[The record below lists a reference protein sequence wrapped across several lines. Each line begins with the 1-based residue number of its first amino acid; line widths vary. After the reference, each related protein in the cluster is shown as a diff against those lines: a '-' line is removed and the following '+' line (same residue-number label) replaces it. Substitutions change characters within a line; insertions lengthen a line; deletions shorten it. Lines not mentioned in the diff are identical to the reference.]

1 MIKVARAGK
10 VIGDFEPVHVIKGLK
25 SGELLYTDH
34 YWQQGASE
42 WKLLMLF
49 ELPKGVKGKT
59 KASSEKIKPT
69 AEQEVVARSIV
80 EKGQVMLINAYAGS
94 GKTETLRLIAERHPE
109 MKFTYLCYNKD
120 TAEKA
125 KKRFPSNASCR
136 TIHSLAFAAVGRY
149 FKKDFRVPSAKE
161 VMLKF
166 KVKQPFVAVL
176 AIEAVV
182 AYCNSDKDEIGEE
195 HFGERRKHGGYVLNK
210 YPDLID
216 LAKSI
221 WAEMINHASPFPISH
236 DGYLK
241 LWSMNAPS
249 LPGDV
254 ILHDESQDM
263 NPVTLKI
270 LKEQSARSNP
280 GLVIVGDSNQAI
292 YGWRGAVN
300 TMELLKPM
308 AEFHHSLTTSFR
320 FGQKIADNASKVLR
334 VLKSDG
340 NRIIGA
346 GPTSAA
352 IPESAYIGRRN
363 SSLIGLAIGQ
373 MKANSDLK
381 FHFAGT
387 RIEANWDPYY
397 LYEFQ
402 KPLDLLS
409 LYKGRPEMV
418 VLEQMKKFESY
429 DEVVALVKGDDEGDG
444 VDRELEWFIKNL
456 LDPYKDELPQLIEAL
471 RASSVSPDKAD
482 LSLSTAHR
490 SKGLEWKNV
499 TMLDD
504 FWKPREVTKDLPLD
518 EEEVE
523 EVNAIY
529 VAMTRASETIE
540 YGPSLREWLERM
552 EAVGE

>member
-1 MIKVARAGK
+1 MIKIARAGK
-10 VIGDFEPVHVIKGLK
+10 VIGDFEPLQVMKGLK
-25 SGELLYTDH
+25 SGELFYTDH

-49 ELPKGVKGKT
+49 ELPKGVKGKI

-69 AEQEVVARSIV
+69 AEQEVVAGSMV
-80 EKGQVMLINAYAGS
+80 QKGQVMLINAYAGS

-136 TIHSLAFAAVGRY
+136 TIHSLAFVAVGRY

-195 HFGERRKHGGYVLNK
+195 HFGERRKHGGHVLNK

-221 WAEMINHASPFPISH
+221 WAEMINRDSPFPISH

-270 LKEQSARSNP
+270 LKEQGARSNP

-320 FGQKIADNASKVLR
+320 FGQEIADNASKVLR

-373 MKANSDLK
+373 MKTNSDLK

-429 DEVVALVKGDDEGDG
+429 DEVVALIKGDDEGDG

-518 EEEVE
+518 EVEIE

-540 YGPSLREWLERM
+540 YGPSLREWLVRM
-552 EAVGE
+552 EAVIE

>member
-10 VIGDFEPVHVIKGLK
+10 VIGDFEPLHVIKGLK

-80 EKGQVMLINAYAGS
+80 QKGQVMLINAYAGS

-125 KKRFPSNASCR
+125 KKRFPSNTSCR

-221 WAEMINHASPFPISH
+221 WAEMINRASPFPISH

-334 VLKSDG
+334 TDQRG
-340 NRIIGA
+340 
-346 GPTSAA
+346 
-352 IPESAYIGRRN
+352 Y
-363 SSLIGLAIGQ
+363 
-373 MKANSDLK
+373 
-381 FHFAGT
+381 T
-387 RIEANWDPYY
+387 RVC
-397 LYEFQ
+397 LH
-402 KPLDLLS
+402 
-409 LYKGRPEMV
+409 RP
-418 VLEQMKKFESY
+418 Q
-429 DEVVALVKGDDEGDG
+429 
-444 VDRELEWFIKNL
+444 EL
-456 LDPYKDELPQLIEAL
+456 
-471 RASSVSPDKAD
+471 
-482 LSLSTAHR
+482 
-490 SKGLEWKNV
+490 
-499 TMLDD
+499 
-504 FWKPREVTKDLPLD
+504 
-518 EEEVE
+518 
-523 EVNAIY
+523 
-529 VAMTRASETIE
+529 
-540 YGPSLREWLERM
+540 
-552 EAVGE
+552 